1 VLEFLLLFCYE
12 LNIVSEAAQPA
23 AMPTP
28 GNRSSLSFDLLEQ
41 LKAQLPESLFATV
54 SGAIAAYEK
63 QLDTKSNELQYAR
76 LKIQLLEERLRLQRI
91 AKYGPG
97 SEKLSNLQLELLEY
111 EPGVSNVEVTAE
123 SERDALPPTP
133 EKKKRRKHPGRQTL
147 PADLPR
153 VERVIA
159 CTPEQ
164 CICGNCGTGTKVIGY
179 EVSEVLEV
187 KPAEYFVQVTKR
199 EKRACK
205 KCEEQGVAM
214 APLPVRIID
223 KSLVSDRIIIDT
235 IVGKYA
241 DHNPLYRQSVI
252 FLRDAGIDIS
262 RATMCGW
269 VMTVGEMLAPVVG
282 AMRRE
287 LLAGSYIQA
296 DETTVD
302 VQMHDRRGKPGSPAT
317 GLRRWGGRNHQ
328 AYLWQYGTPG
338 GSTIFDF
345 RMGRGREGPA
355 SILDKF
361 EGILQTDG
369 FVSYVRGVG
378 GPKMV
383 HAACWSHSRRQF
395 VDAIKLNKL
404 DAASIGI
411 VELMDKLFAIDARA
425 RDEKMDHTARHALRQ
440 QEAPPLLD
448 KIHAQILALSKN
460 VLPKSAAGEA
470 CTYTVKL
477 WKKLTCFLQYPE
489 LELSNNLAEN
499 SMRGVA
505 LGRKNWI
512 HIGSQQAGPRV
523 AAILSVVE
531 SCRRLRIP
539 VRDYLAD
546 VLPGLANA
554 KMKRVAQ
561 LTPRAWAA
569 KQNLPTS

>member
-1 VLEFLLLFCYE
+1 VLLFCYE
-12 LNIVSEAAQPA
+12 IDIVSEASQPA
-23 AMPTP
+23 ATSTP
-28 GNRSSLSFDLLEQ
+28 GNSSSLSSDLLEQ

-54 SGAIAAYEK
+54 SGTFATYEK

-76 LKIQLLEERLRLQRI
+76 LKIQLLEEKLRLQRI

-97 SEKLSNLQLELLEY
+97 SEKLSNLQLELLEF
-111 EPGVSNVEVTAE
+111 EPGVSNAEVAAE

-153 VERVIA
+153 VERVIV

-205 KCEEQGVAM
+205 KCDEQGVAM

-235 IVGKYA
+235 IVCKYA

-269 VMTVGEMLAPVVG
+269 VMTVGERLAPMVW

-302 VQMHDRRGKPGSPAT
+302 VQMHDRRGK
-317 GLRRWGGRNHQ
+317 NHQ
-328 AYLWQYGTPG
+328 GYLWQYGTPG

-345 RMGRGREGPA
+345 QMGRGREGPA

-369 FVSYVRGVG
+369 YVSYVRGVG

-383 HAACWSHSRRQF
+383 HAACWSHSRRKF

-404 DAASIGI
+404 DAASISI
-411 VELMDKLFAIDARA
+411 VELMDKLFAIDAQA
-425 RDEKMDHTARHALRQ
+425 RDEKMDHTARHAMRQ

-460 VLPKSAAGEA
+460 VLPKSAVGEA
-470 CTYTVKL
+470 CTYTVNL
-477 WKKLTCFLQYPE
+477 WKKLNRFLEYPE

-539 VRDYLAD
+539 VREYLKEI
-546 VLPGLANA
+546 LPGLADKPILQIA
-554 KMKRVAQ
+554 D
-561 LTPRAWAA
+561 LTPAAWAA
-569 KQNLPTS
+569 RHNPAHL

>member
-1 VLEFLLLFCYE
+1 MIAYAHWACYE
-12 LNIVSEAAQPA
+12 IGIVSENDQSSGQS
-23 AMPTP
+23 TP
-28 GNRSSLSFDLLEQ
+28 SPDTSRHGDLLEQ
-41 LKAQLPESLFATV
+41 LKAHLPDSLFAAV
-54 SGAIAAYEK
+54 SGKLNAYA
-63 QLDTKSNELQYAR
+63 NELEYSK
-76 LKIQLLEERLRLQRI
+76 LKNQILEEKLRLQRI

-97 SEKLSNLQLELLEY
+97 SEKLSGLQLELLEQ
-111 EPGVSNVEVTAE
+111 EPGVSNTEVTAE

-133 EKKKRRKHPGRQTL
+133 EKKKRRNHPGRQTL
-147 PADLPR
+147 PADLPH

-164 CICGNCGTGTKVIGY
+164 CSCGSCGAETKVIGY
-179 EVSEVLEV
+179 EVSEVLDV

-205 KCEEQGVAM
+205 TCEEQGVAM
-214 APLPVRIID
+214 APLPVRIIA

-241 DHNPLYRQSVI
+241 NHNPLYRQSVI

-302 VQMHDRRGKPGSPAT
+302 VQMHDRRGK
-317 GLRRWGGRNHQ
+317 NHQ

-338 GSTIFDF
+338 GATIFDF
-345 RMGRGREGPA
+345 RMGRGRDGPA
-355 SILDKF
+355 SFLDKF

-369 FVSYVRGVG
+369 FISYVSGVG

-395 VDAIKLNKL
+395 IDAIKLNKL
-404 DAASIGI
+404 DADSIRI

-425 RDEKMDHTARHALRQ
+425 RDEKMDHAARHAVRRQ
-440 QEAPPLLD
+440 EVPPLLQN
-448 KIHAQILALSKN
+448 IHAQILALSKN

-470 CTYTVKL
+470 CTYTIKL
-477 WKKLTCFLQYPE
+477 WKKLTRFLEYPE

-539 VRDYLAD
+539 VRDYLND
-546 VLPGLANA
+546 ILPGLANRSIQEVPDITPA
-554 KMKRVAQ
+554 K
-561 LTPRAWAA
+561 WAA
-569 KQNLPTS
+569 RHSRNL

>member
-1 VLEFLLLFCYE
+1 M
-12 LNIVSEAAQPA
+12 PA
-23 AMPTP
+23 PTNAFP
-28 GNRSSLSFDLLEQ
+28 SHVDLLEQ

-54 SGAIAAYEK
+54 SGTFATYEK
-63 QLDTKSNELQYAR
+63 QLDTTSKQLGTTSNELQYAR
-76 LKIQLLEERLRLQRI
+76 LKIQLLEEKLRLQRI

-97 SEKLSNLQLELLEY
+97 SEKLSNFQLELLEF
-111 EPGVSNVEVTAE
+111 EPGVSNVEVIAE
-123 SERDALPPTP
+123 SERDTLPPTP

-164 CICGNCGTGTKVIGY
+164 CVCGNCGAETKVIGY
-179 EVSEVLEV
+179 ETSEVLDV

-205 KCEEQGVAM
+205 KCEEQGVAT
-214 APLPVRIID
+214 APRPVRIID

-235 IVGKYA
+235 LVCKYA

-302 VQMHDRRGKPGSPAT
+302 VQMHDRRGK
-317 GLRRWGGRNHQ
+317 NHQ

-338 GSTIFDF
+338 GATIFDF

-355 SILDKF
+355 RFLDKF

-369 FVSYVRGVG
+369 YAAYDSGVG
-378 GPKMV
+378 SPKKV
-383 HAACWSHSRRQF
+383 HAACWSHARRGF

-404 DAASIGI
+404 DAASISI
-411 VELMDKLFAIDARA
+411 VNLMDQLFAIDARA
-425 RDEKMDHTARHALRQ
+425 RNENMDHAARHVLRL

-448 KIHAQILALSKN
+448 KIQAQILALSKN

-470 CTYTVKL
+470 CAYTVKL
-477 WKKLTCFLQYPE
+477 WKKLTCFLDYPE

-512 HIGSQQAGPRV
+512 HIGSVQAGPRV

-531 SCRRLRIP
+531 SCRRLNIP
-539 VRDYLAD
+539 VREYLAEI
-546 VLPGLANA
+546 LPGLAD
-554 KMKRVAQ
+554 KPIQQVAD
-561 LTPRAWAA
+561 LTPAAWVAR
-569 KQNLPTS
+569 QTSDNL

>member
-1 VLEFLLLFCYE
+1 VLLFCYE
-12 LNIVSEAAQPA
+12 IDIVSEASQPA
-23 AMPTP
+23 AVSTS
-28 GNRSSLSFDLLEQ
+28 GNSSCLSSDLLEQ
-41 LKAQLPESLFATV
+41 LKAQLPESLFTAV
-54 SGAIAAYEK
+54 SGKLNAYA
-63 QLDTKSNELQYAR
+63 NELEYSK
-76 LKIQLLEERLRLQRI
+76 LKIQLLEEKLRLQRI

-97 SEKLSNLQLELLEY
+97 SEKLSNLQLELLEF
-111 EPGVSNVEVTAE
+111 EPGVSNTEVAAE

-133 EKKKRRKHPGRQTL
+133 DKKKRHKHPGRQTL

-164 CICGNCGTGTKVIGY
+164 CVCGNCHAGTKVIGY

-187 KPAEYFVQVTKR
+187 RPAEYFVQVTKR

-205 KCEEQGVAM
+205 KCEEHGVAM
-214 APLPVRIID
+214 APLPVRIIA

-235 IVGKYA
+235 LVNKYA

-269 VMTVGEMLAPVVG
+269 VMTVGELLAPVVG

-287 LLAGSYIQA
+287 LLAGTYIQA

-302 VQMHDRRGKPGSPAT
+302 VQMHDRRGK
-317 GLRRWGGRNHQ
+317 NHQ
-328 AYLWQYGTPG
+328 SYLWQYGTPC

-345 RMGRGREGPA
+345 QMGRGRQGPA
-355 SILDKF
+355 HFLDKF

-369 FVSYVRGVG
+369 YAAYINGVG

-383 HAACWSHSRRQF
+383 HAACWSHARRGF

-404 DAASIGI
+404 DAASIRI
-411 VELMDKLFAIDARA
+411 VELMDQLFAIDARA
-425 RDEKMDHTARHALRQ
+425 RDEKMDHAARHALRR

-448 KIHAQILALSKN
+448 NIHARILELSRN

-470 CTYTVKL
+470 CAYTVKL
-477 WKKLTCFLQYPE
+477 WKKLTCFLEYPE

-539 VRDYLAD
+539 VRDYLND
-546 VLPGLANA
+546 ILPGLAD
-554 KMKRVAQ
+554 KPIQLVAD
-561 LTPRAWAA
+561 LTPAAWAA
-569 KQNLPTS
+569 THNPKSL

>member
-1 VLEFLLLFCYE
+1 M
-12 LNIVSEAAQPA
+12 S
-23 AMPTP
+23 TP
-28 GNRSSLSFDLLEQ
+28 GNSYSLSSDLLEQ
-41 LKAQLPESLFATV
+41 LKTQLPESLFVAVT
-54 SGAIAAYEK
+54 GKLNAYA
-63 QLDTKSNELQYAR
+63 NELEYSK
-76 LKIQLLEERLRLQRI
+76 LKIQLLEEKLRLQRI

-97 SEKLSNLQLELLEY
+97 SEKLSNLQLELLEF
-111 EPGVSNVEVTAE
+111 EPGVSNTEVAAE
-123 SERDALPPTP
+123 SERNALPPTP

-164 CICGNCGTGTKVIGY
+164 CVCGSCGADTKVIGY
-179 EVSEVLEV
+179 EVSEVLDV
-187 KPAEYFVQVTKR
+187 KPAEYFVEVTKR

-214 APLPVRIID
+214 APLPVRIIAR
-223 KSLVSDRIIIDT
+223 SLVSDRIIVDT
-235 IVGKYA
+235 IVSKYA

-252 FLRDAGIDIS
+252 FLRDAGIDIG

-269 VMTVGEMLAPVVG
+269 VMTVGEMLTPVVG

-287 LLAGSYIQA
+287 LLAGSYVQA

-302 VQMHDRRGKPGSPAT
+302 VQMHDRRGK
-317 GLRRWGGRNHQ
+317 NHQ
-328 AYLWQYGTPG
+328 GYLWQYGTPG
-338 GSTIFDF
+338 GATIFDF
-345 RMGRGREGPA
+345 QMGRGREGPA
-355 SILDKF
+355 HFLDKF

-369 FVSYVRGVG
+369 YAAYINGVG

-383 HAACWSHSRRQF
+383 HAACWSHARRGF

-404 DAASIGI
+404 DAASISI

-425 RDEKMDHTARHALRQ
+425 RNEKMDHTARHALRQ

-460 VLPKSAAGEA
+460 VLPKSTAGEA
-470 CTYTVKL
+470 CAYTVKL
-477 WKKLTCFLQYPE
+477 WKKLTCFLEYPQ
-489 LELSNNLAEN
+489 LELSNNSAEN

-531 SCRRLRIP
+531 SCRRLKIP
-539 VRDYLAD
+539 VRKYLHEI
-546 VLPGLANA
+546 LPGLAN
-554 KMKRVAQ
+554 MSIQLVAD
-561 LTPRAWAA
+561 LTPNAWAA
-569 KQNLPTS
+569 RHTLDNL

>member
-1 VLEFLLLFCYE
+1 
-12 LNIVSEAAQPA
+12 
-23 AMPTP
+23 
-28 GNRSSLSFDLLEQ
+28 
-41 LKAQLPESLFATV
+41 
-54 SGAIAAYEK
+54 
-63 QLDTKSNELQYAR
+63 
-76 LKIQLLEERLRLQRI
+76 LQRI

-97 SEKLSNLQLELLEY
+97 SEKLSNLQLELLEF
-111 EPGVSNVEVTAE
+111 EPGVSSTEVAAE

-133 EKKKRRKHPGRQTL
+133 EKEKNRRKHPGRQTL

-159 CTPEQ
+159 CTPKQ
-164 CICGNCGTGTKVIGY
+164 CVCGSCGAETKVIGY
-179 EVSEVLEV
+179 EVSEVLDV
-187 KPAEYFVQVTKR
+187 KPAEYFVEVTKR

-214 APLPVRIID
+214 APLPARIIA
-223 KSLVSDRIIIDT
+223 KSLVSDRIIVDT

-269 VMTVGEMLAPVVG
+269 VMTVGELLAPVVG

-302 VQMHDRRGKPGSPAT
+302 VQMHDRRGK
-317 GLRRWGGRNHQ
+317 NHQ
-328 AYLWQYGTPG
+328 GYLWQYGTPG
-338 GSTIFDF
+338 GATIFDF
-345 RMGRGREGPA
+345 QMSRGREGPA
-355 SILDKF
+355 HFLNKF

-369 FVSYVRGVG
+369 YVSYVRGVG

-383 HAACWSHSRRQF
+383 HAACWSHARRGF

-404 DAASIGI
+404 DAASINI
-411 VELMDKLFAIDARA
+411 VELMDQLFAIDARA
-425 RDEKMDHTARHALRQ
+425 RTEKMDHAARHVLRL
-440 QEAPPLLD
+440 QEAPPLLE
-448 KIHAQILALSKN
+448 KIHAQILALSNN

-470 CTYTVKL
+470 CAYTVKL
-477 WKKLTCFLQYPE
+477 WKKLTCFLEYPE

-539 VRDYLAD
+539 VRDYLNEI
-546 VLPGLANA
+546 LPGLAD
-554 KMKRVAQ
+554 KPVQ
-561 LTPRAWAA
+561 QVTDLTPAAWAA
-569 KQNLPTS
+569 RQYASDQRHG

>member
-1 VLEFLLLFCYE
+1 MLAFVLLFCYE
-12 LNIVSEAAQPA
+12 IDIVSEAFQPA
-23 AMPTP
+23 ATSTP
-28 GNRSSLSFDLLEQ
+28 GNSYSLSSDLLEQ
-41 LKAQLPESLFATV
+41 LKAQLPESLFAAV
-54 SGAIAAYEK
+54 SGKLNAYA
-63 QLDTKSNELQYAR
+63 NELEYSK
-76 LKIQLLEERLRLQRI
+76 LKIQVLEEKLRLQRI

-97 SEKLSNLQLELLEY
+97 SEKLSNLQLELLEF
-111 EPGVSNVEVTAE
+111 EPGVSNTEVAAE
-123 SERDALPPTP
+123 SERNALPPTA

-164 CICGNCGTGTKVIGY
+164 CVCGGCGADTKVIGY
-179 EVSEVLEV
+179 EVSEVLDV

-214 APLPVRIID
+214 APLPVRIIA

-235 IVGKYA
+235 IVSKYA
-241 DHNPLYRQSVI
+241 DHNPLFRQSVI

-302 VQMHDRRGKPGSPAT
+302 VQTHDRRSK
-317 GLRRWGGRNHQ
+317 NHQ

-338 GSTIFDF
+338 GATIFDF
-345 RMGRGREGPA
+345 QMGRGRQGPA
-355 SILDKF
+355 HFLDKF

-369 FVSYVRGVG
+369 YVSYVRGVG

-383 HAACWSHSRRQF
+383 HAACWSHSRRGF

-404 DAASIGI
+404 DAASISI
-411 VELMDKLFAIDARA
+411 VERMDQLFAIDARA
-425 RDEKMDHTARHALRQ
+425 RNEKMDHAARHVLRQ
-440 QEAPPLLD
+440 QEAPALLD
-448 KIHAQILALSKN
+448 KIHAQILELSKN
-460 VLPKSAAGEA
+460 VLPKSAPGEA
-470 CTYTVKL
+470 CAYTVKL
-477 WKKLTCFLQYPE
+477 WKKLTCFLEYPE

-531 SCRRLRIP
+531 SCRRLSIP
-539 VRDYLAD
+539 ARDYLNEI
-546 VLPGLANA
+546 LPGLAD
-554 KMKRVAQ
+554 RPIQQVAD
-561 LTPRAWAA
+561 LTPAVWIARHTSD
-569 KQNLPTS
+569 NL

>member
-12 LNIVSEAAQPA
+12 ISIVSEAPQPV
-23 AMPTP
+23 AMSTP
-28 GNRSSLSFDLLEQ
+28 GNSSSLSSDLLQQ
-41 LKAQLPESLFATV
+41 LKAQLPQSLFATV

-76 LKIQLLEERLRLQRI
+76 LKIQLLEEKLRLQRI

-97 SEKLSNLQLELLEY
+97 GEKLSNLQLELLEF

-123 SERDALPPTP
+123 SDRDALPSTP
-133 EKKKRRKHPGRQTL
+133 EKKKRRRHPGRQTL

-282 AMRRE
+282 ALRRE

-302 VQMHDRRGKPGSPAT
+302 VQMHDRRGK
-317 GLRRWGGRNHQ
+317 NHQ

-345 RMGRGREGPA
+345 RMGRDREGPA

-369 FVSYVRGVG
+369 FISYVSGVG
-378 GPKMV
+378 GLKMV
-383 HAACWSHSRRQF
+383 HAACWSHSRRKF

-404 DAASIGI
+404 DAASISI

-477 WKKLTCFLQYPE
+477 WKKLTCFLEYPE

-512 HIGSQQAGPRV
+512 HIGSPQAGPRV

-539 VRDYLAD
+539 VREYLNEI
-546 VLPGLANA
+546 LPGLAN
-554 KMKRVAQ
+554 RSIQQVAD
-561 LTPRAWAA
+561 LTPAAWAA
-569 KQNLPTS
+569 RHNPTHL

>member
-1 VLEFLLLFCYE
+1 VLLFCYE
-12 LNIVSEAAQPA
+12 IDIVSEAAQPA
-23 AMPTP
+23 ATSTP
-28 GNRSSLSFDLLEQ
+28 GNSFSLSFDLLEQ
-41 LKAQLPESLFATV
+41 LKAQLPESLFAAVSAQLGDIQRTV
-54 SGAIAAYEK
+54 VSYK
-63 QLDTKSNELQYAR
+63 DELQYRAM
-76 LKIQLLEERLRLQRI
+76 KIQLLEEKLRLQRI

-97 SEKLSNLQLELLEY
+97 SEKLSNLQLELLEL
-111 EPGVSNVEVTAE
+111 EPGVSNSEVAAE

-164 CICGNCGTGTKVIGY
+164 CICGNCGSGTKVIGY

-269 VMTVGEMLAPVVG
+269 VMTVGEMLAPMVW

-302 VQMHDRRGKPGSPAT
+302 VQMHDRRGK
-317 GLRRWGGRNHQ
+317 NHQ

-369 FVSYVRGVG
+369 FISYVSGVG

-383 HAACWSHSRRQF
+383 HAACWSHSRRKF
-395 VDAIKLNKL
+395 IDAIKLNKL
-404 DAASIGI
+404 DAASISI
-411 VELMDKLFAIDARA
+411 VELMDKLFAIDSRA
-425 RDEKMDHTARHALRQ
+425 RDEKMDHTARNALRQ

-448 KIHAQILALSKN
+448 EIHAQILALSKN
-460 VLPKSAAGEA
+460 VLPKRAAGEG
-470 CTYTVKL
+470 CTYTVNL
-477 WKKLTCFLQYPE
+477 WKKLNRFLEYTE

-512 HIGSQQAGPRV
+512 HIGSQLAGPRV

-531 SCRRLRIP
+531 SCRRRRIP
-539 VRDYLAD
+539 VRQYLNEI
-546 VLPGLANA
+546 LPGLAN
-554 KMKRVAQ
+554 RSIQQVAG
-561 LTPRAWAA
+561 LTPAAWAA
-569 KQNLPTS
+569 RHNPTHL

>member
-1 VLEFLLLFCYE
+1 
-12 LNIVSEAAQPA
+12 VSESDQSSAPS
-23 AMPTP
+23 TP
-28 GNRSSLSFDLLEQ
+28 SPDASRHSDLLEQ
-41 LKAQLPESLFATV
+41 LKAHLPDSLFAAV
-54 SGAIAAYEK
+54 SGKLNAYA
-63 QLDTKSNELQYAR
+63 NELEYSK
-76 LKIQLLEERLRLQRI
+76 LKNQVLEEKLRLQRI

-97 SEKLSNLQLELLEY
+97 SEKLSSLQLELLEQ
-111 EPGVSNVEVTAE
+111 EPGVSNAEVTAE
-123 SERDALPPTP
+123 SERDALPSAP

-147 PADLPR
+147 PADLPH

-164 CICGNCGTGTKVIGY
+164 CSCGSCGAETKVIGY
-179 EVSEVLEV
+179 EVSEVLDV

-199 EKRACK
+199 EKRVCK
-205 KCEEQGVAM
+205 TCEEQGVAM
-214 APLPVRIID
+214 APLPVRIIA

-302 VQMHDRRGKPGSPAT
+302 VQMHDRRGK
-317 GLRRWGGRNHQ
+317 NHQ
-328 AYLWQYGTPG
+328 GYLWQYGTPG
-338 GSTIFDF
+338 GATIFDF

-369 FVSYVRGVG
+369 FVSYVSGVG

-383 HAACWSHSRRQF
+383 HAACWSHSRRPF
-395 VDAIKLNKL
+395 VDAIKLNRL
-404 DAASIGI
+404 DADSIRI

-425 RDEKMDHTARHALRQ
+425 RDEKMDHSARHALRL
-440 QEAPPLLD
+440 QEAPLLLD
-448 KIHAQILALSKN
+448 KIHAQILALSKK

-470 CTYTVKL
+470 CTYTIKL
-477 WKKLTCFLQYPE
+477 WKKLTCFLEYPE
-489 LELSNNLAEN
+489 LELSNNIAEN

-539 VRDYLAD
+539 VRDYLND
-546 VLPGLANA
+546 ILPGLANRSIQEVPDITPA
-554 KMKRVAQ
+554 K
-561 LTPRAWAA
+561 WAA
-569 KQNLPTS
+569 RHSR

>member
-1 VLEFLLLFCYE
+1 
-12 LNIVSEAAQPA
+12 VSESGQSSAQP
-23 AMPTP
+23 TP
-28 GNRSSLSFDLLEQ
+28 SPDTSRHGDLLEQ
-41 LKAQLPESLFATV
+41 LKAHLPDSLFAAV
-54 SGAIAAYEK
+54 SGKLNAYA
-63 QLDTKSNELQYAR
+63 NELEYSK
-76 LKIQLLEERLRLQRI
+76 LKNQILEEKLRLQRI

-97 SEKLSNLQLELLEY
+97 SEKLSNLQLELLEF
-111 EPGVSNVEVTAE
+111 EPGASNAEVAAE

-133 EKKKRRKHPGRQTL
+133 EKRKRRKHPGRQTL

-164 CICGNCGTGTKVIGY
+164 CICGNCGIGTKVIGY

-235 IVGKYA
+235 IVCKYA

-252 FLRDAGIDIS
+252 FLRDAGINIS

-269 VMTVGEMLAPVVG
+269 VMTVGEMLAPVVWT
-282 AMRRE
+282 MRRE

-296 DETTVD
+296 DETPVD
-302 VQMHDRRGKPGSPAT
+302 VQMHDRRGK
-317 GLRRWGGRNHQ
+317 NHQ

-345 RMGRGREGPA
+345 QMGRGREGPV

-369 FVSYVRGVG
+369 FISYVSGVG
-378 GPKMV
+378 GLKMV
-383 HAACWSHSRRQF
+383 HAACWSHSRRKF

-404 DAASIGI
+404 DAASISI

-425 RDEKMDHTARHALRQ
+425 RDEKMNHTARHALRQ
-440 QEAPPLLD
+440 EEAPPLLD

-470 CTYTVKL
+470 CTYTVNL
-477 WKKLTCFLQYPE
+477 WKKLNRFLEYPE

-531 SCRRLRIP
+531 SCRRLNIP
-539 VRDYLAD
+539 VREYLNEI
-546 VLPGLANA
+546 LPGLAN
-554 KMKRVAQ
+554 RSIQQVPH
-561 LTPRAWAA
+561 LGYRFERWC
-569 KQNLPTS
+569 SHRE

>member
-1 VLEFLLLFCYE
+1 VLLFCYE
-12 LNIVSEAAQPA
+12 IDIVSEAAQPA
-23 AMPTP
+23 ATSTP
-28 GNRSSLSFDLLEQ
+28 GNSFSLSFDLLEQ
-41 LKAQLPESLFATV
+41 LKAQLPESLFAAVSAQLGDIQRTV
-54 SGAIAAYEK
+54 VSYK
-63 QLDTKSNELQYAR
+63 DELQYRAM
-76 LKIQLLEERLRLQRI
+76 KIQLLEEKLRLQRI
-91 AKYGPG
+91 VKYGPG
-97 SEKLSNLQLELLEY
+97 SEKLSNLQLELLEL
-111 EPGVSNVEVTAE
+111 EPGVSNSEVAAE

-164 CICGNCGTGTKVIGY
+164 CICGNCGSGTKVIGY

-187 KPAEYFVQVTKR
+187 KPAEYFVEVTKR

-302 VQMHDRRGKPGSPAT
+302 VQMHDRRGK
-317 GLRRWGGRNHQ
+317 NHQ
-328 AYLWQYGTPG
+328 GYLWQYGTPG

-345 RMGRGREGPA
+345 QMGRGREGPA
-355 SILDKF
+355 HFLNKF
-361 EGILQTDG
+361 EGVLQTDG
-369 FVSYVRGVG
+369 YVAYDSGVG

-383 HAACWSHSRRQF
+383 HAACWSHSRRKF

-404 DAASIGI
+404 DAASISI

-425 RDEKMDHTARHALRQ
+425 RDEKMDHTARHAMRQ

-460 VLPKSAAGEA
+460 VLPKSAVGEA
-470 CTYTVKL
+470 CTYTVNL
-477 WKKLTCFLQYPE
+477 WKKLNRFLDYPE

-523 AAILSVVE
+523 ATILYVVE

-539 VRDYLAD
+539 VREYMNEI
-546 VLPGLANA
+546 LPGLAD
-554 KMKRVAQ
+554 RSIQQVAD
-561 LTPRAWAA
+561 LTPAAWAA
-569 KQNLPTS
+569 RQTSGNL